1 MSLSHTVRGT
11 IKEWWELSQQLA
23 PCQKHLPHDPF
34 ICLLPLQF
42 KSDNT
47 VQHSAL
53 SASPLPPPP
62 PRPFP
67 LAPDA
72 FVKQAGEAVNKTLW
86 DKSDTGS

>member
-53 SASPLPPPP
+53 SSSPPWS
-62 PRPFP
+62 FP

-72 FVKQAGEAVNKTLW
+72 FVKQPGEGVNKTLW